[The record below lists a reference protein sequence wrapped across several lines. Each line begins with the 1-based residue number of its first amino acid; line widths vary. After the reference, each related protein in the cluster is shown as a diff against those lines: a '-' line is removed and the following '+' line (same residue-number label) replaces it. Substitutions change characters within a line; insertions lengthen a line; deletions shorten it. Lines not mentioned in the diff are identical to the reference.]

1 VFEQPSTHSD
11 GAKARSH
18 ESTAS
23 PSGEDLLWRVHL
35 GAMTILH
42 AKYEGEEM
50 GMVDELIERHMRIV
64 ANELPFLIAAVE
76 KLPIPS
82 RTSANTDAESVQ
94 FALILFVILH
104 YHALSKLPFAF
115 KDEMGDSMAHI
126 YGVSEIYKNAF
137 HEEFS
142 LVFDQQPVFSEELLT
157 TISAMFL
164 YRDEMGILK
173 LKNSREEELATLLAR
188 LHIQGNLTDRLISA
202 FVMEVKWWYN
212 RICTM
217 ADGEDED

>member
-1 VFEQPSTHSD
+1 
-11 GAKARSH
+11 
-18 ESTAS
+18 
-23 PSGEDLLWRVHL
+23 
-35 GAMTILH
+35 
-42 AKYEGEEM
+42 
-50 GMVDELIERHMRIV
+50 
-64 ANELPFLIAAVE
+64 
-76 KLPIPS
+76 
-82 RTSANTDAESVQ
+82 
-94 FALILFVILH
+94 
-104 YHALSKLPFAF
+104 
-115 KDEMGDSMAHI
+115 MGDSMAHI

-173 LKNSREEELATLLAR
+173 LKNSREEEPATLLAR